1 MPASPVKDMKPVR
14 EANSGEARMNKVAI
28 IGSLTA
34 IGLVLAAPSQA
45 QFQRALG
52 ESRATAD
59 EAKKSQQRIDQL
71 DDETAQLLNEFRA
84 DQKQLD
90 ASRRYNRSL
99 ERTISNQERQIG
111 RIQEDIENVGGL
123 QQAIEPLMEDMV
135 AAFEKFVEADLPFN
149 LNGPTGRLLR
159 AQRMRENLEDPNKSA
174 AEKYRTI
181 IEGYKL
187 EAEFGRTVNF
197 SQGTINVDGAEIS
210 GDFLQVGR
218 VELLFK
224 TEDDSVLKA
233 WDNSTKS
240 WSDISQS
247 YVPDVKIAMRIAK
260 GQAAPTL
267 FALPLKRAE

>member
-1 MPASPVKDMKPVR
+1 MKR
-14 EANSGEARMNKVAI
+14 LAI
-28 IGSLTA
+28 IGSMAA
-34 IGLVLAAPSQA
+34 IAAALVTPAQA
-45 QFQRALG
+45 QFQSALS

-71 DDETAQLLNEFRA
+71 DEQTTQLLNEFRA

-135 AAFEKFVEADLPFN
+135 AAFEKFVEADMPFN
-149 LNGPTGRLLR
+149 LEGPTGRLLR
-159 AQRMRENLEDPNKSA
+159 AQRMRELLETPEKSA

-187 EAEFGRTVNF
+187 ESEFGRTVNF
-197 SQGTINVDGAEIS
+197 SQGTIATDGGEIS

-218 VELLFK
+218 VELIFK

-233 WDNSTKS
+233 WDNGAKTWVDLPS
-240 WSDISQS
+240 S

>member
-1 MPASPVKDMKPVR
+1 
-14 EANSGEARMNKVAI
+14 MNKVAI
-28 IGSLTA
+28 IGSLAA
-34 IGLVLAAPSQA
+34 IAAVLATPAHA

-149 LNGPTGRLLR
+149 LEGPTGRLLR
-159 AQRMRENLEDPNKSA
+159 AQRMRETLDSGKSA

-233 WDNSTKS
+233 WDNDAKT
-240 WSDISQS
+240 WVDISQS
-247 YVPDVKIAMRIAK
+247 FVPDVKIAMRIAK

>member
-1 MPASPVKDMKPVR
+1 MKR
-14 EANSGEARMNKVAI
+14 VAI
-28 IGSLTA
+28 IGSVAA
-34 IGLVLAAPSQA
+34 IVAALASPAQA
-45 QFQRALG
+45 QFQSALS

-59 EAKKSQQRIDQL
+59 EAKQSQQRIDQL
-71 DDETAQLLNEFRA
+71 DDETANLLNEFRA

-99 ERTISNQERQIG
+99 ERTIDNQERQIG
-111 RIQEDIENVGGL
+111 RIQEDIANVGGL

-149 LNGPTGRLLR
+149 LTGPTGRLLR
-159 AQRMRENLEDPNKSA
+159 AQRMRETLEAPEKSA

-181 IEGYKL
+181 VEGYKL

-197 SQGTINVDGAEIS
+197 YQGTISADGGEIS

-218 VELLFK
+218 VELIFK

-233 WDNSTKS
+233 YDNTTKT
-240 WSDISQS
+240 WVDLPQS
-247 YVPDVKIAMRIAK
+247 FVPDVKIAMRIAK

-267 FALPLKRAE
+267 FALPLKRAEQ